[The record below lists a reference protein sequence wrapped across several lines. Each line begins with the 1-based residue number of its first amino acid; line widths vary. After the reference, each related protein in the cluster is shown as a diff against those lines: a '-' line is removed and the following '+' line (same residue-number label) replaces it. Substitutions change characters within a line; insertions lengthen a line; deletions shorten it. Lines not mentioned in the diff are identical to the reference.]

1 MYDEKL
7 NLSDFEFLLLL
18 KNQLVFLSTEE
29 LIKLYSEIEDY
40 SIFIDNIALMLNEE
54 DAFLCLSKDFRKKI
68 DDMIA
73 TRRFTI
79 KDDIINEK
87 INEITKR
94 LNEIESMDGYS
105 KAQKVQNY
113 KAYHEN
119 IRNEEYETI
128 ADFGLTLANDCP
140 TYFYLKG
147 NIKDRV
153 KSSFEISS
161 VTYFLEVVPEVFN
174 EPNVLNKLEFLLTD
188 ISKSGSFFGSSK
200 RRIAKDAKILLKSI
214 NKEE

>member
-1 MYDEKL
+1 MDDKKL

-40 SIFIDNIALMLNEE
+40 SIFIDNVALMLNEE

-68 DDMIA
+68 DDVIA

-79 KDDIINEK
+79 KDDIINEE

-94 LNEIESMDGYS
+94 LNEIENMDLFV

-113 KAYHEN
+113 KTYHEN

-147 NIKDRV
+147 NIEGRV
-153 KSSFEISS
+153 KNSFEISS

-174 EPNVLNKLEFLLTD
+174 DPSVLDKLKFLLTD
-188 ISKSGSFFGSSK
+188 ISKSCSFFDPSK
-200 RRIAKDAKILLKSI
+200 RIIAKDAKILLKSI
-214 NKEE
+214 F